1 MNTHMCVYIHISVY
15 IPSYHRAA
23 SRIQV
28 CTPDLDQKPFMI
40 DVQDI
45 PGGAA
50 GSGKVTYLSFAR
62 SLTATW
68 AACDAPALLRKRHQR
83 DRVMRSGH

>member
-1 MNTHMCVYIHISVY
+1 MKNEYTHMCIYAYIY
-15 IPSYHRAA
+15 IPSYHKAA

-50 GSGKVTYLSFAR
+50 GSGKVTYLSLSHAHSPR
-62 SLTATW
+62 LGRRAM
-68 AACDAPALLRKRHQR
+68 PQR
-83 DRVMRSGH
+83 FLGNAISAIG